1 MADFKEKVLELHRI
15 NKGKLDII
23 PNVNLNTPDDLSM
36 AYTPGVA
43 LPCIEIKNDPL
54 KAYEYTLKGK
64 TVAIVTD
71 GSAVLGLGNIGPLAS
86 LPVMEG
92 KSALLY
98 HFSGIQAFPLALDT
112 QDPEE
117 IIKTVK
123 MISPNFSAIMLEDI
137 SAPNCVTIESRL
149 QEELDIPVFHDDQHG
164 TAIVVSAALMNALKV
179 VKKDMNHISVVVSG
193 LGAAGSAIIKLLNIL
208 GVKEIYGYDLM
219 GVVKKEKYSNYN
231 PVIKNLIDQEKLK
244 YSNASDLQEL
254 LIDKDVFIGVSAKDI
269 LKPSMIKQM
278 SKDPIVFAMA
288 NPDPEIRP
296 DLAIEAGVRIIG
308 TGRSDYPNQINN
320 VLVFPGLMKG
330 VLSSKIKNINDD
342 IKVTTAKAIA
352 DLVKDDELSDINILP
367 NIFDKRVVEAI
378 NSAIIETTKK
388 GLK

>member
-23 PNVNLNTPDDLSM
+23 PNVNLNTQDDLSM

-137 SAPNCVTIESRL
+137 SAPHCVTIESRL

-296 DLAIEAGVRIIG
+296 GLAIEAGVRIIG